1 MPDSR
6 NIGGRR
12 QITDLIYN
20 HQMSL
25 LNAKP
30 TIKTRVSTPK
40 SIPSK
45 KNPITYKEILAFK
58 EVFESFRRSNNVK
71 WSNFTSPPKTFHLKE
86 MLQKKNNK
94 FTKNTNYEHQL
105 QLNSQKRRI
114 DEISNISQ
122 KKKNIFD
129 PSVYP
134 SLFFRRKPDNSALFS
149 KFSLKTSELPQEK
162 NLESN
167 KSEENKANAMQEK
180 RKKEIANKKYEEI
193 IEEVQENETYSPEN
207 ECILLPVPQIKGRT
221 EEDYELLKQKL
232 IEIIFEYRVFKN
244 EDLESL
250 FGRTLINNKHLDPNR
265 LHKIF
270 NEIQEDFDS

>member
-30 TIKTRVSTPK
+30 TIKTRISTPK
-40 SIPSK
+40 SITSK

-94 FTKNTNYEHQL
+94 FAKNSNYEHQL

-122 KKKNIFD
+122 RKKNIFD
-129 PSVYP
+129 SSVYP
-134 SLFFRRKPDNSALFS
+134 SLFFRRKPDNSTV
-149 KFSLKTSELPQEK
+149 FSLKNSEVPREK
-162 NLESN
+162 NQEN
-167 KSEENKANAMQEK
+167 FNGKENKTNINHEK
-180 RKKEIANKKYEEI
+180 RIKEITNNKKYQEI
-193 IEEVQENETYSPEN
+193 IEEVQENETFSPEN
-207 ECILLPVPQIKGRT
+207 ECILLPIPQIKGKT
-221 EEDYELLKQKL
+221 EEDYEQLKQKL
-232 IEIIFEYRVFKN
+232 IEVIFEYRVFKSD
-244 EDLESL
+244 DLESL

-265 LHKIF
+265 LHNIF
-270 NEIQEDFDS
+270 NEIQEEFDA